1 MYFLSTHILS
11 SPTPSLMTSW
21 FCLIHSAFVLTCL
34 FISVWLTDK
43 RLKSKYSTV
52 VVILQAFFE
61 VVSVI
66 AYLNGNMFMVKLFTM
81 LGFMASVMGK
91 WMFRRVERARGDGER
106 KLMSE
111 VGVVVVGQHSSVEIQ
126 EMSSVEARG

>member
-1 MYFLSTHILS
+1 M
-11 SPTPSLMTSW
+11 
-21 FCLIHSAFVLTCL
+21 
-34 FISVWLTDK
+34 
-43 RLKSKYSTV
+43 
-52 VVILQAFFE
+52 VIVLQAFFE

-91 WMFRRVERARGDGER
+91 WMLRRVERARGDGER